1 MTMNQSISSKV
12 TVFCDACEAE
22 FRTDK
27 WSANH
32 GLTLCDDCVYDMS
45 EARDDVF
52 ESALWEATR

>member
-1 MTMNQSISSKV
+1 MTVQNRSLV
-12 TVFCDACEAE
+12 TVRCDACSHDFECD
-22 FRTDK
+22 R
-27 WSANH
+27 WSANN